1 MTDKRKFDIRLS
13 HKDFKLLERNACRCK
28 VSKSEYMRMLLH
40 KIAPREAPPA
50 DYYGMMN
57 ELKVIREDLDTLAQM
72 AAATG
77 LMEATIVENELRK
90 LRKVSEKIGMAV
102 AGEYDE
108 DEMPVTLL

>member
-13 HKDFKLLERNACRCK
+13 QKDFNMLERRARRCK
-28 VSKSEYMRMLLH
+28 ISKSEYMRRLLNRCV
-40 KIAPREAPPA
+40 PREAPPL

-57 ELKVIREDLDTLAQM
+57 ELRAVREDLDVLAQM

-77 LMEATIVENELRK
+77 LMDANAIEVQLRR
-90 LRKVSEKIGMAV
+90 LRDTSEKIGLAV

-108 DEMPVTLL
+108 DD

>member
-13 HKDFKLLERNACRCK
+13 QKDFNMLERRARRCK
-28 VSKSEYMRMLLH
+28 ISKSEYMRRLLNRCV
-40 KIAPREAPPA
+40 PREAPPL

-57 ELKVIREDLDTLAQM
+57 ELKVIREDLDVLAQM

-77 LMEATIVENELRK
+77 FIDANAIDIQLRNLRK
-90 LRKVSEKIGMAV
+90 TSEKIGLTV

-108 DEMPVTLL
+108 DD